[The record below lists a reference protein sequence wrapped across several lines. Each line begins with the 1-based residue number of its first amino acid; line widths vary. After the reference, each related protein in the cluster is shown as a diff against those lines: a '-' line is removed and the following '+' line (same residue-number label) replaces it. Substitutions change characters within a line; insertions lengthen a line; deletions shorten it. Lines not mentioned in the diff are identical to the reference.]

1 MPPAPAAGRPSPTET
16 PHAHAPPR
24 PARARA
30 AVATPLALL
39 LSALASTAL
48 HAGPKEELK
57 AATDRMLAAR
67 SWQADMVT
75 EGAAGGPVATTA
87 EFVAPDRYRIRNPQG
102 TQLIIGNT
110 MHMTL
115 QGRTMSVPLP
125 PDALAQWRDPA
136 KLDQAAAKTSVTAL
150 GSEAVGGKPA
160 RKYQTRNA
168 DAPAQT
174 VLVWVGADG
183 YPAKMRASSTY
194 QGKPVTT
201 TVTYSRFNDPK
212 ISIAA
217 P

>member
-1 MPPAPAAGRPSPTET
+1 MST
-16 PHAHAPPR
+16 PC
-24 PARARA
+24 PARSRTRSRTRVA
-30 AVATPLALL
+30 APVLLL
-39 LSALASTAL
+39 LSALASTSVQ
-48 HAGPKEELK
+48 AGAKEELK

-75 EGAAGGPVATTA
+75 EGTAAGSVATTT

-110 MHMTL
+110 MHMTVK
-115 QGRTMSVPLP
+115 GRTMSVPLP

-136 KLDQAAAKTSVTAL
+136 KLDQAAAKTTVTAL
-150 GSEAVGGKPA
+150 GNEAVGGKPA

-168 DAPAQT
+168 DSPGQT
-174 VLVWVGADG
+174 VVVWVGADG
-183 YPAKMRASSTY
+183 YPLKMRANSTF

-201 TVTYSRFNDPK
+201 TIRYSRFNDPK
-212 ISIAA
+212 LSIAA